1 MFPLTQTHTPTWKGM
16 VRLRWSPRK
25 NSRPW
30 LLPPST
36 GTDIKPLLPPTPWAP
51 ALPISLLNYINSFV
65 FPCPD
70 SPGIL
75 RSAHHNAASPTLHG
89 CHHLKTKPKA
99 LSRHGGTFALSF
111 FWAPAEHTAWT
122 LPACSQMPLVLCM
135 FKPFH
140 DVTSLRR
147 RDKGR
152 QWLRRFC
159 QVQLSDFPGP
169 SPSSVSL
176 PRSTPTTRAADTQT
190 RQTRPLLPELSHF
203 LHLPPGPLL

>member
-75 RSAHHNAASPTLHG
+75 RSAHHNAASP
-89 CHHLKTKPKA
+89 
-99 LSRHGGTFALSF
+99 
-111 FWAPAEHTAWT
+111 AWT

-190 RQTRPLLPELSHF
+190 RQTRPLLPGLSHF